1 MYISPFW
8 CGVIATVL
16 AEIIAVIFM
25 LVWLTIRYRGNNDEE
40 YEENDSDREN

>member
-1 MYISPFW
+1 MYINPFW

-25 LVWLTIRYRGNNDEE
+25 LVWLTIRYRGNNDDEE
-40 YEENDSDREN
+40 YEENDNNG